1 MTQELQSHSYDELP
15 YPSLSYAQTH
25 PDRLASMAR
34 LLGLDHAPV
43 DRCRVLDV
51 GCAVGG
57 NIIPMAYALPN
68 SEFVGIDYSGRQIEI
83 GLGYVSELGLN
94 NVRLEHADVMA
105 VPEVMGQFDYIIA
118 HGFYSWVPA
127 AVRDRLLAVIRRH
140 LAPKGIAYVSY
151 NTYPGWHMLQVVRD
165 AMLYSA
171 RNLSQPAER
180 AAAGRAIV
188 EFLSD
193 AVPAEAGP
201 FGGFLNGYRTAL
213 AEKLAEGE
221 DGGDSLLLH
230 DEMGEI
236 NQPVYFEQFV
246 DHTAEHGLQYLSEVD
261 LASVMPSKLEPDIAG
276 RLAELAGNSMVA
288 EQYLDFVKFRTFRQT
303 LLCHEEVK
311 INRTLRPTTVG
322 RFRLASS
329 ARPVSDEPELG
340 PGAVEKFRGSDGA
353 VFSTDHPLT
362 KAAFLTLIDNRPAAV
377 PFGELLREAAGRVE
391 LALDEAAE
399 GEVATLAGNA
409 LRALSYSPSLIEF
422 HVYQTPFSLKV
433 SDRPRTTPVVRWQAR
448 QGMKATNL
456 RHERVELDAISAILL
471 PMLDGKHDRDVLL
484 ASLVTLQKRGR
495 LQLPE
500 KLLEAAGA
508 EEILGKQL
516 DQALRFMA
524 RAALLE
530 A

>member
-1 MTQELQSHSYDELP
+1 MIDQLPPDSYDDLP

-25 PDRLASMAR
+25 PDRLASMAT
-34 LLGLDHAPV
+34 LLGLEPAPV
-43 DRCRVLDV
+43 ERCRVLDV

-68 SEFVGIDYSGRQIEI
+68 SEFVGIDYSGRQIDI
-83 GLGYVSELGLN
+83 GLGYVDALGLG

-105 VPEVMGQFDYIIA
+105 VPEVIGQFDYIIA

-127 AVRDRLLAVIRRH
+127 AVRDQLLAVIRRH
-140 LAPKGIAYVSY
+140 LAPNGVAYVSY

-180 AAAGRAIV
+180 AAAGREMV

-193 AVPAEAGP
+193 AVPADSGP

-213 AEKLAEGE
+213 AAKLAEGE
-221 DGGDSLLLH
+221 SSGDSLLLH

-246 DHTAEHGLQYLSEVD
+246 DHAAEHGLQYLSEVD
-261 LASVMPSKLEPDIAG
+261 LARVMPSNLEPDIAR
-276 RLAELAGNSMVA
+276 RLAELAETPMAA
-288 EQYLDFVKFRTFRQT
+288 EQIMDFVKFRTFRQT
-303 LLCHEEVK
+303 LLCHEEVTIHK
-311 INRTLRPTTVG
+311 TLRPQVVG

-329 ARPVSDEPELG
+329 ARPANDEPDLG
-340 PGAVEKFRGSDGA
+340 PGVVEKFQGEDGA
-353 VFSTDHPLT
+353 IFSTDHPLT
-362 KAAFLTLIDNRPAAV
+362 KAAFIFLIANRPAAV
-377 PFGELLREAAGRVE
+377 PFPDVLREAAGRIG
-391 LALDEAAE
+391 LPLNDAAE
-399 GEVATLAGNA
+399 DEVATLAGNA

-422 HVYQTPFSLKV
+422 HVFQAPFTLEV
-433 SDRPRTTPVVRWQAR
+433 SQRPRTTPVIRWQAR

-456 RHERVELDAISAILL
+456 RHERVELDAISALLL
-471 PMLDGKHDRDVLL
+471 PMLDGKHDRKVLL
-484 ASLVTLQKRGR
+484 ASLITLHNKGR
-495 LQLPE
+495 LQLPD

-516 DQALRFMA
+516 HQALRFMA

-530 A
+530 S